1 MCLFCN
7 ASFFLQI
14 SLTTYYARFMA
25 VVHIVMKDEMFLLHG
40 KGIITVLI

>member
-14 SLTTYYARFMA
+14 SLTTYYAPFMA
-25 VVHIVMKDEMFLLHG
+25 MLLTVMKDEMLLLHG
-40 KGIITVLI
+40 KGIITILI